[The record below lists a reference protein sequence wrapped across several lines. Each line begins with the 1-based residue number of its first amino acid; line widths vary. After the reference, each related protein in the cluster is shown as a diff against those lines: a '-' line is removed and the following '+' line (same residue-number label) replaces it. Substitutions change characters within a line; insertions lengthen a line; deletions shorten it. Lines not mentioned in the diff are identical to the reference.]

1 MAVEALS
8 PLTQAYDSCDVVTVN
23 KTACPRQPI
32 CWLNDIAWNNK
43 GSTERFFFLLVFK
56 TTRAMQCVT
65 SNAALLVTGF
75 GRNGS
80 WVWIASLSGS
90 IGATGVIRIVA
101 LVVKYL
107 DRSKTN
113 YREGISQEC
122 FH

>member
-1 MAVEALS
+1 MGVEANS
-8 PLTQAYDSCDVVTVN
+8 PLTQAYESCDVVTVN

-32 CWLNDIAWNNK
+32 CWLNDIAWNDNE
-43 GSTERFFFLLVFK
+43 STERFFFLLVFK

-65 SNAALLVTGF
+65 SNSALLASCF
-75 GRNGS
+75 GTSGS
-80 WVWIASLSGS
+80 LVWIASLSGS